1 MAGSTPI
8 NYYIFYVPAV
18 IFASCYRVV
27 KSFGKGGHGRHDKI
41 VKGKKGLFTLK
52 GAL

>member
-8 NYYIFYVPAV
+8 NYYIFYIPAV
-18 IFASCYRVV
+18 MFASCYRVA
-27 KSFGKGGHGRHDKI
+27 KSLGRHDKN
-41 VKGKKGLFTLK
+41 VKGKGKGKGGVLFTLK

>member
-18 IFASCYRVV
+18 MFASCYRVV
-27 KSFGKGGHGRHDKI
+27 KSFGKGHRHDREA
-41 VKGKKGLFTLK
+41 KGRGEKVLFMLK